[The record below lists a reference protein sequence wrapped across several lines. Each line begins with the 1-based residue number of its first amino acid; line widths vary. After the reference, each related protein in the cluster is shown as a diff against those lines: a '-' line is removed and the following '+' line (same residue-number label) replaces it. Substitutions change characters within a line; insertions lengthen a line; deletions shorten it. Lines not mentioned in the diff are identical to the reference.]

1 MRADLDRRGGEP
13 AEPVTGAGSGLKGVA
28 LLGSGLALAMLTRRH
43 AYRAQEQGRGP
54 GKQTDPDRDDSDV
67 DEETIPVLD
76 DVVTDEEL
84 KRRPAEPP
92 VLTDEVVRGR
102 R

>member
-1 MRADLDRRGGEP
+1 MRADLDRRGGKP
-13 AEPVTGAGSGLKGVA
+13 AERVTGAGSVLKGVA
-28 LLGSGLALAMLTRRH
+28 LLGSALALAMLTRH
-43 AYRAQEQGRGP
+43 QAYRAQEQGRGP

-84 KRRPAEPP
+84 QRRPGEPP
-92 VLTDEVVRGR
+92 VLTDEVVPR
-102 R
+102 RR

>member
-13 AEPVTGAGSGLKGVA
+13 AERVTGAGSVRMGVA
-28 LLGSGLALAMLTRRH
+28 LLGSALALAMLMRRH

-54 GKQTDPDRDDSDV
+54 GKQTDPDRDDSDIE
-67 DEETIPVLD
+67 EETIPVLD

-92 VLTDEVVRGR
+92 VLTDEVVPR
-102 R
+102 RR